1 MLRNSSLNVIV
12 EVWNQA
18 PIKPNNIISN
28 KNTLT
33 VITVTVGWKILFP
46 TLSVKTVEILS
57 RDRSQQETC
66 LLNMQ
71 TFHKQMVY

>member
-18 PIKPNNIISN
+18 PIKPNNIIS
-28 KNTLT
+28 KIRLLSLT
-33 VITVTVGWKILFP
+33 NSLGEKYLFP

-66 LLNMQ
+66 LLNIQ